1 MPQHSVWWYVV
12 VLPAVKIILSENDEI
27 LESAKNRSRKPQST
41 PGPAPRS
48 HAKRAFAPTPPFE
61 VVSTALSATNYSRDG
76 ARAGGVA

>member
-12 VLPAVKIILSENDEI
+12 VLSAVKIILSENDET
-27 LESAKNRSRKPQST
+27 LESANRSRKPQST